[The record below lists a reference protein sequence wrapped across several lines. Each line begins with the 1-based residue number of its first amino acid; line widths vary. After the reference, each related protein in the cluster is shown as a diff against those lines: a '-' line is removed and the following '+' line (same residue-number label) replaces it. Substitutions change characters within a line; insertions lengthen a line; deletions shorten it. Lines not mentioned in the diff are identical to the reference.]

1 MLADKTLSQDTSVCV
16 PLPLNPT
23 HGPTFH
29 LRCVIFLGLHVG
41 VWWPGSGPSHCVCPA
56 NEASTD
62 CGPAANG
69 LPFKWAQAYLT
80 LLGTDSRRFFW
91 AMSGHNFLTWIFP
104 LVFFFSQVTL
114 SESRHPQASAVSG
127 LQESSQVSRVD
138 THQKVVCE
146 IWFWLAWKSGASIE

>member
-41 VWWPGSGPSHCVCPA
+41 VWWPGSGPGHCVCPA

-80 LLGTDSRRFFW
+80 WNRFSQILLSNVRSQFSD
-91 AMSGHNFLTWIFP
+91 MDFP
-104 LVFFFSQVTL
+104 SCFFFSQVAL